1 MGVNINV
8 EDMLAIQQVIA
19 RYSHTFDAGDAD
31 GWANVFT
38 KDAIWESYAADT
50 TTLTNRL
57 RGHDEL
63 REFAAM
69 RFREKAPGLVYYHH
83 QSGIL
88 FDELTAD
95 TAKTRVMV
103 IITIHKSPDPPR
115 IIFTGVYTDV
125 WKKTNEGWLLVH
137 RVLRP

>member
-1 MGVNINV
+1 
-8 EDMLAIQQVIA
+8 MLAIQQAIA

-31 GWANVFT
+31 GWAAIFT
-38 KDAIWESYAADT
+38 KDAVWESYTADET
-50 TTLTNRL
+50 TPSNRL
-57 RGHDEL
+57 AGHEEL

-95 TAKTRVMV
+95 TARTRVMV
-103 IITIHKSPDPPR
+103 IITIQQNSDPPR
-115 IIFTGVYTDV
+115 IIFTGVYTDL
-125 WKKTNEGWLLVH
+125 WRKTTDGWLLAH
-137 RVLRP
+137 RVLRV

>member
-1 MGVNINV
+1 MGDIIKV

-19 RYSHTFDAGDAD
+19 RYSHAFDAGDAE

-38 KDAIWESYAADT
+38 KDAVWESYTVGST
-50 TTLTNRL
+50 TPTNRL
-57 RGHDEL
+57 KGHDEL
-63 REFAAM
+63 REFAAKQ
-69 RFREKAPGLVYYHH
+69 FREKAPGLVYYHH

-88 FDELTAD
+88 FDDLTAN

-125 WKKTNEGWLLVH
+125 WKRTSDGWLLAH